1 MEVLII
7 AMLFVLKVMLAP
19 VLVALC
25 TFVVYRRGEAAGG
38 WLLGLPLV
46 SGPVSVLLFL
56 EHGYGFARDAAGG
69 ALLGLVA
76 AAAFCSCYA
85 LIATRQSWWQCLSAA
100 TVACVA
106 TAAALVGIHPSF
118 AGTIALVLLVL
129 GTLPWVMGAPRESTS
144 RTAPA
149 APDLLAKMLV
159 ATLVV
164 FAVTTAASFLGAKVA
179 GALAPLPIIAAVM
192 VVSLH
197 RAQGHEVADNLLRG
211 TVAGTWGG
219 AAFFAVVVLMMA
231 PGYALETYILAT
243 VAALGGAIAATRVQT
258 VAERELE
265 GERFQALSVP
275 ALSSWRTPAPA
286 SRVRW

>member
-1 MEVLII
+1 
-7 AMLFVLKVMLAP
+7 MLVVLKVMLAP
-19 VLVALC
+19 MLIAVC

-56 EHGYGFARDAAGG
+56 EHGYGFARTAAGG

-76 AAAFCSCYA
+76 AAAFCSCYV
-85 LIATRQSWWQCLSAA
+85 LIATRQSWLKCLIAA

-106 TAAALVGIHPSF
+106 TAAALVGMHPSF

-129 GTLPWVMGAPRESTS
+129 GTLPWVMGAPRGSTS
-144 RTAPA
+144 RTAPS
-149 APDLLAKMLV
+149 APDLFAKMLV

-164 FAVTTAASFLGAKVA
+164 FAITTAAGFLGAKIA
-179 GALAPLPIIAAVM
+179 GALAPLPVITAVM
-192 VVSLH
+192 AVSLH

-219 AAFFAVVVLMMA
+219 AAFFSVVLLTMA
-231 PGYALETYILAT
+231 PGYAVETYVLAT
-243 VAALGGAIAATRVQT
+243 VAALAGAMVAMLVQS
-258 VAERELE
+258 APERELG
-265 GERFQALSVP
+265 GERFPAVNDPGLASWRMPVP
-275 ALSSWRTPAPA
+275 AP
-286 SRVRW
+286 RVR